1 MAAGIEGRHCREKKS
16 REKEETE
23 EEGGVERKDVSLCLP
38 GLCNCRRGGGAK
50 TLGVSEDSS
59 VGVEEIQL
67 GYERIRC
74 IFNHGAGVPDVTVAP
89 L

>member
-1 MAAGIEGRHCREKKS
+1 MAAGKEGRHCGKKS

-23 EEGGVERKDVSLCLP
+23 EEWGVRGRMFHFAFQACATVDERV
-38 GLCNCRRGGGAK
+38 AK

>member
-1 MAAGIEGRHCREKKS
+1 M
-16 REKEETE
+16 
-23 EEGGVERKDVSLCLP
+23 
-38 GLCNCRRGGGAK
+38 
-50 TLGVSEDSS
+50 
-59 VGVEEIQL
+59 GVEEIQL